1 VSNERAKG
9 DGAWAA
15 RRVRLLLL
23 LVILGTLI
31 ASVFGSAFERS
42 ILAETVFGQTQVQA
56 VAVGSVPPVDASVPK
71 SGARAKVD
79 STIAFGLAQ
88 AEPLLL
94 LLLGSMLFCVAA
106 GISVW
111 VSRVEPD

>member
-1 VSNERAKG
+1 MGNS
-9 DGAWAA
+9 DWSTQ
-15 RRVRLLLL
+15 RVRLLLL
-23 LVILGTLI
+23 LVLVGTLI

-42 ILAETVFGQTQVQA
+42 ILAETAFEQSEVQA
-56 VAVGSVPPVDASVPK
+56 AVSAVTPVDASMPQ
-71 SGARAKVD
+71 SSARAKVD
-79 STIAFGLAQ
+79 GPVAFGFAQ
-88 AEPLLL
+88 TEPLLL